1 MRTHTTPRRL
11 APRAFRRRALLAS
24 LGAVALAGGC
34 GVLDVTN
41 PNNVVEENLETP
53 AAATPIANGVIGAAT
68 RALNSMLDVYGTA
81 SDELDFVGSQDGFLQ
96 LDVGNV
102 SNPVL
107 QFSDNGFRQ
116 LATARW
122 TGDEAIRRLKAFDE
136 AGQIAANRNDLTT
149 AYLYSAIVYVTI
161 GDMLD
166 DFPLASDRSTGGA
179 PLGEGNMGQMYDTA
193 VVYLD
198 RGLAIATATS
208 SAPLRT
214 QILAMRARAKY
225 SKALWEKLNP
235 PAPQGATP
243 VPVAS
248 PLVNDA
254 GANADAA
261 AALALMGGTDFT
273 LTLTP
278 TPASVDGNL
287 VANINNL
294 GNDLNVRRE
303 VRIGQAYGRPDP
315 AAQGQNRVEVVGGQP
330 VIVLDDPVSGQ
341 PDLALR
347 ARISA
352 LINAGQTVPMIVVS
366 AREMHLILA
375 EAALAQGNLPQF
387 TTQVNAVRAFT
398 SGLPAYTGADPA
410 PQELLAH
417 MRRVNLF
424 MQGRRLADM
433 YRFGQR
439 DPRWQQTSF
448 AYTRR
453 GCFFPITQT
462 ERTSNPNTIPR
473 PLCEG

>member
-1 MRTHTTPRRL
+1 MRTPTTTSG
-11 APRAFRRRALLAS
+11 RAAV
-24 LGAVALAGGC
+24 AVALLGLAAAGC

-41 PNNVVEENLETP
+41 PNNVIEENLETP
-53 AAATPIANGVIGAAT
+53 AAATPIANGVVGAAT

-116 LATARW
+116 LAMARW
-122 TGDEAIRRLKAFDE
+122 TGDDAIRRLEAFDA
-136 AGQIAANRNDLTT
+136 AGQIAQNRNDLAT
-149 AYLYSAIVYVTI
+149 AYLYTAIVYVTI

-166 DFPLASDRSTGGA
+166 DFPLASDRATGGA
-179 PLGEGNMGQMYDTA
+179 PLGEGNMAQVYDSA

-198 RGLAIATATS
+198 RGLAVATATG

-235 PAPQGATP
+235 PAVQGAAP
-243 VPVAS
+243 APVAD

-261 AALALMGGTDFT
+261 AALALMAGADFT

-303 VRIGQAYGRPDP
+303 VRIGQA
-315 AAQGQNRVEVVGGQP
+315 
-330 VIVLDDPVSGQ
+330 
-341 PDLALR
+341 
-347 ARISA
+347 
-352 LINAGQTVPMIVVS
+352 
-366 AREMHLILA
+366 
-375 EAALAQGNLPQF
+375 
-387 TTQVNAVRAFT
+387 
-398 SGLPAYTGADPA
+398 
-410 PQELLAH
+410 
-417 MRRVNLF
+417 
-424 MQGRRLADM
+424 
-433 YRFGQR
+433 
-439 DPRWQQTSF
+439 
-448 AYTRR
+448 
-453 GCFFPITQT
+453 
-462 ERTSNPNTIPR
+462 
-473 PLCEG
+473 